1 MLALE
6 INLINGNLSVGVD
19 VGVGVG
25 VGVGVEEFVDG
36 KSLLNLHMVHL
47 N

>member
-25 VGVGVEEFVDG
+25 VGVEEFVDG